1 MASATRKTVEKT
13 ITEDVIVLEL
23 TAEEAEW
30 LKDYVGACT
39 NVEKAAPIYR
49 ALNVPSKPDDRP
61 IEVGDKVRVTGV
73 PEGDEFYMGKTAP
86 LDDIDPTDDYLTY
99 RVRFPD
105 GDYAWVTN
113 VERVND

>member
-13 ITEDVIVLEL
+13 IAEDVIVLEL

-49 ALNVPSKPDDRP
+49 ALNAPAETDDRP
-61 IEVGDKVRVTGV
+61 IKVGDKVRIVRAAYDRYYNGYVGV
-73 PEGDEFYMGKTAP
+73 VS
-86 LDDIDPTDDYLTY
+86 DIDENDMTGHY
-99 RVRFPD
+99 RVNLTN
-105 GDYAWVTN
+105 GDYEWATT